1 MARELSGNLITMAF
15 TTDLT
20 YPYDNLKTI
29 VCEEDS
35 EGGLDSNVSSTP
47 TKCGVFTSTEIPTG
61 TISGNGVTNADP
73 ESDEASFQDIL
84 NLVNNQTRVFAIYQN
99 AAESPDVTEGQG
111 VYMAGLGYFNTA
123 RSTNTQGTQSRFSW
137 GFTFTGDIDT
147 EYPTS

>member
-1 MARELSGNLITMAF
+1 MARELSGNLITMMY

-20 YPYDNLKTI
+20 YPYSDFKTI

-35 EGGLDSNVSSTP
+35 EGGLDSTVNTTP
-47 TKCGVFTSTEIPTG
+47 TKCRVFSTTEIPTG
-61 TISGNGVTNADP
+61 TISGNGVTDADP
-73 ESDEASFQDIL
+73 DADQASFQDIL
-84 NLVNNQTRVFAIYQN
+84 QLVNNRTRVYAVYQN

-111 VYMAGLGYFNTA
+111 VFMAGQGYFNTA

-137 GFTFTGDIDT
+137 GFTFSGDIDT